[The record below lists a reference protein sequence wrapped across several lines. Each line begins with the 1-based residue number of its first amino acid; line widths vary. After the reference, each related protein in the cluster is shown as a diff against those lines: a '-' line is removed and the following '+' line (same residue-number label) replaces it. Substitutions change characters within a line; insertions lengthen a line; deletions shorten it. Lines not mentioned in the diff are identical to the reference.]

1 MKIELSQIGKKFN
14 KHWLFKHI
22 DYTIQPGQTVAITGF
37 NGSGKSTL
45 LQIILGY
52 QLPST
57 GKIQYSLNNNPIDGE
72 VWFNHLSFVAPY
84 LELPEELTLLEVLHF
99 HFSFKQLKPGA
110 TFELMIAESGLSGS
124 EHKQVKYFSSG
135 MKQRLKLL
143 LAFYTTAEVLL
154 LDEPTSNLDEKGIVW
169 YQQLFSAEHHKRTIV
184 IASNQAYE
192 YLQKDFVLD
201 ITRQD
206 R

>member
-22 DYTIQPGQTVAITGF
+22 DCTIQPGQTVAITGF

-52 QLPST
+52 QLPSA
-57 GKIQYSLNNNPIDGE
+57 GKVRYELNGNLLE
-72 VWFNHLSFVAPY
+72 EETWFKHLSFVAPY
-84 LELPEELTLLEVLHF
+84 LELPEELTLMEALQF
-99 HFSFKQLKPGA
+99 HFSFKQLKPAA
-110 TFELMIAESGLSGS
+110 TFESMIAESGLSGS
-124 EHKQVKYFSSG
+124 EQKQVKYFSSG

-143 LAFYTTAEVLL
+143 LAFYTTADVLL
-154 LDEPTSNLDEKGIVW
+154 LDEPTSNLDEKGIAW
-169 YQQLFSAEHHKRTIV
+169 YQQLLTNEHHKRTIV

-192 YLQKDFVLD
+192 YQQRDFVLD
-201 ITRQD
+201 ITQQD